1 MTIKTGREAAT
12 TQTALPPCLAYSVVS
27 TAIFDGRVKKNN
39 HSYHFMKDFK

>member
-12 TQTALPPCLAYSVVS
+12 TQTAHPPCLAYSVVS

-39 HSYHFMKDFK
+39 HSYHFVKDFK